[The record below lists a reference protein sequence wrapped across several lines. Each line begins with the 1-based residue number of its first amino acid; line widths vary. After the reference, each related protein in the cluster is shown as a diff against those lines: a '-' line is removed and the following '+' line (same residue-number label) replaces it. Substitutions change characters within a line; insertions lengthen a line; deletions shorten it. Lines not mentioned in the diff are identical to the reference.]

1 MKKLFSL
8 FFVLTL
14 SFGFVGVSHAANLV
28 PCGDSPIDENA
39 VAPDTHRPCGFDD
52 VVLLF
57 NTVIDFVTTVILLP
71 IIAILSIW
79 VGFTYLTAGSA
90 AGKTKA
96 IKSFTSLV
104 WGILAILGAWVLVK
118 VVMLGLGFSASDL
131 WINV

>member
-1 MKKLFSL
+1 MKKLFSV

-14 SFGFVGVSHAANLV
+14 SFGFAGVSHAANLV
-28 PCGDSPIDENA
+28 PCGDSVVDGNGVSTIPN
-39 VAPDTHRPCGFDD
+39 PCGFDD

-57 NTVIDFVTTVILLP
+57 NTVVDFVTTVILLP

>member
-1 MKKLFSL
+1 MKKLLSL

-14 SFGFVGVSHAANLV
+14 SFGSIHLAQAANLV
-28 PCGDSPIDENA
+28 PCGDSVVDGNGVSTIPN
-39 VAPDTHRPCGFDD
+39 PCGFDD
-52 VVLLF
+52 VIMLF
-57 NTVIDFVTTVILLP
+57 NIVIDFVTTVILLP

-96 IKSFTSLV
+96 KASFKALAF
-104 WGILAILGAWVLVK
+104 GILAILGAWVLVK
-118 VVMLGLGFSASDL
+118 AIMIGLGFSASDL